1 MDGNT
6 SNAEEEDFI
15 MALNNEMPEVI
26 KNINTNLFL
35 LSEVDNIAKEV
46 KISLDTEL
54 FKNLKQKV

>member
-35 LSEVDNIAKEV
+35 LSEVDNIAKDV

-54 FKNLKQKV
+54 FKNLK

>member
-1 MDGNT
+1 MDSNT

-54 FKNLKQKV
+54 FKNLK

>member
-54 FKNLKQKV
+54 FKNLK

>member
-26 KNINTNLFL
+26 KNINTNLYL

-54 FKNLKQKV
+54 FKNLK

>member
-15 MALNNEMPEVI
+15 LALNNEMPEVI
-26 KNINTNLFL
+26 KNINTNLFM

-54 FKNLKQKV
+54 FKNLK

>member
-46 KISLDTEL
+46 KISLDNEL
-54 FKNLKQKV
+54 FKNLK

>member
-46 KISLDTEL
+46 KICLDTEL
-54 FKNLKQKV
+54 FKNLK

>member
-15 MALNNEMPEVI
+15 LALNNEMPEVI

-54 FKNLKQKV
+54 FKNLK